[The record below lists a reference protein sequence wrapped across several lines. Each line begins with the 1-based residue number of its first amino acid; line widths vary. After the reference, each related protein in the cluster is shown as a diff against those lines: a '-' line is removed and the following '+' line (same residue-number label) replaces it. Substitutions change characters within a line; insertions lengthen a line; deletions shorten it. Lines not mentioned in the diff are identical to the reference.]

1 MGVQPSAAG
10 HTAHD
15 PPQDPVQ
22 GAGLWPAHLV
32 VDSPVGDV
40 QLQPHAGQQAGAV
53 AARNVVP
60 EHGRARGSWGGRGL
74 GWRGRSG
81 QVLFT
86 ARLCR
91 DSGVSVPTLQGGG
104 APETLGRSRL
114 PPAW

>member
-32 VDSPVGDV
+32 VDCPVGDV

-60 EHGRARGSWGGRGL
+60 EHGGARGSWGGRGL
-74 GWRGRSG
+74 GWCGRSG

-86 ARLCR
+86 ARLCG